1 MKTRYSIRL
10 QISAAFQRGGPAQR
24 TLESS
29 SIVDLTAPAQQN
41 RYGRLAW
48 YPTTDEVGAAAD
60 GSATQPMSI
69 GHTQGITA
77 SNQYLYVGDGPHGVS
92 AWQIAEVTGAPIDTP
107 RLVGNTVQNEY
118 PVSVGGETVY
128 PATHAS
134 MVVYDEASQSL
145 LSRSGCSRC

>member
-1 MKTRYSIRL
+1 
-10 QISAAFQRGGPAQR
+10 
-24 TLESS
+24 
-29 SIVDLTAPAQQN
+29 
-41 RYGRLAW
+41 
-48 YPTTDEVGAAAD
+48 
-60 GSATQPMSI
+60 MSI

-145 LSRSGCSRC
+145 LSCSQSVGLRRVPVGRVEGGLGSPVRRCS